1 MNVVPF
7 NSYRVN
13 KQKKENELLM
23 LNSELNHLFKLR
35 DQVDFNI
42 SIMQEVITIV
52 EEESCTKKDK

>member
-52 EEESCTKKDK
+52 EEESFTKKDK

>member
-1 MNVVPF
+1 
-7 NSYRVN
+7 
-13 KQKKENELLM
+13 M